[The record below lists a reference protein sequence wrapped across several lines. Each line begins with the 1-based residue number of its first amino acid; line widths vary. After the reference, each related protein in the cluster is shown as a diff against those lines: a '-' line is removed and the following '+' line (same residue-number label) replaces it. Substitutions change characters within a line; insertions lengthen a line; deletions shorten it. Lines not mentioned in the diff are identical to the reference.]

1 MARSVAS
8 IVVDLEP
15 DADPIAGSV
24 QAPGQSPRAFTG
36 WTGLFAALRAV
47 TAENGAAGAASD
59 GGVSRPRHAGLK
71 RDSRGSAKRMSQG

>member
-8 IVVDLEP
+8 IVVDLDP

-47 TAENGAAGAASD
+47 TADNGSASAGSD
-59 GGVSRPRHAGLK
+59 GGVSPPARTGWRNPP
-71 RDSRGSAKRMSQG
+71 S

>member
-1 MARSVAS
+1 MARCVAS
-8 IVVDLEP
+8 IVVDLDP

-36 WTGLFAALRAV
+36 WTGLFAALRAA

-59 GGVSRPRHAGLK
+59 GGISRRGEAGLK
-71 RDSRGSAKRMSQG
+71 RGS

>member
-8 IVVDLEP
+8 IVVDLDP

-36 WTGLFAALRAV
+36 WTGLFAVLRDL
-47 TAENGAAGAASD
+47 TAENGAAGATGTS
-59 GGVSRPRHAGLK
+59 P
-71 RDSRGSAKRMSQG
+71 SQPSPADNRSS